1 MVVSNKVLSKTGS
14 NDVPPRTPPKK
25 IISKTK
31 NTSYNNGA
39 SFSFMVSQGKYDSTL
54 SELQKNGL
62 LKTSFAQFYA
72 YRKVANIAEF
82 PYTVQPWFP

>member
-1 MVVSNKVLSKTGS
+1 MTA
-14 NDVPPRTPPKK
+14 R
-25 IISKTK
+25 
-31 NTSYNNGA
+31 
-39 SFSFMVSQGKYDSTL
+39 L

-62 LKTSFAQFYA
+62 LKNFFEITTFL